1 MAAGSP
7 LPIRLPVFTPRH
19 LEDVLVITGPV
30 LSEVRLVWELQQ
42 TTASGASGG
51 AVATFVHTVRLSQG
65 SGPLSEAVH
74 IENHFDLGPDPGLR
88 DRELFMSLGSGLL
101 QGEEEMGGRHSF
113 YTDQTGLGYVERIWT
128 EEAGIE
134 GKYRQGSGVV
144 PLFGWLRLHF
154 SAHFGC
160 YKCKTFQP
168 KFKYRYRSF

>member
-19 LEDVLVITGPV
+19 LVDVLVITGPV

-42 TTASGASGG
+42 TTASG

-134 GKYRQGSGVV
+134 GKGRVLESFPYLDGSGSISPPILAAINVNI
-144 PLFGWLRLHF
+144 
-154 SAHFGC
+154 SN
-160 YKCKTFQP
+160 KI
-168 KFKYRYRSF
+168 